1 LPEAIVG
8 YRLVWITTNG
18 YCTNLAFDQ
27 RLISKGY
34 PTVLSR
40 RLAALVINAGL
51 TGYYVRESCGATPIH
66 PNGAGYRLIA
76 EPIA

>member
-1 LPEAIVG
+1 
-8 YRLVWITTNG
+8 
-18 YCTNLAFDQ
+18 
-27 RLISKGY
+27 LISKGY

-51 TGYYVRESCGATPIH
+51 TGYYVQASLRRDPIH